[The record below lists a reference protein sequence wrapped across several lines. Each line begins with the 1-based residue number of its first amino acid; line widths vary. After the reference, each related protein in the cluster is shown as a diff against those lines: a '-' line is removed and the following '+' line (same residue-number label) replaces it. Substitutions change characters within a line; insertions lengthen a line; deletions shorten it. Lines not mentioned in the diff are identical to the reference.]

1 VPVVENWRQLSDGH
15 IQFTR
20 RHLPAAG

>member
-1 VPVVENWRQLSDGH
+1 VPVVENWRQLADGY

-20 RHLPAAG
+20 RHLPSVG